1 MFSAVELFRENIVR
15 VRNLGGLTQ
24 ALVSMTTSVV
34 DSSDILRAQYVLAVS
49 ALDHYVH
56 ELTRLGMLEIF
67 DGKRSPPPGYLRF
80 QVSLAIYDAV
90 GLATGN
96 IVSRDYFDSEIRAQ
110 HGYVSF
116 QQPDKVAEAI
126 RLIKEVKLWDRV
138 GYRLGMDA
146 GDIKQRLKLIVDRR
160 NKIAHEADLD
170 PTYPKARWPISAPD
184 VENVVGFLVEVVE
197 AIHSEVA

>member
-1 MFSAVELFRENIVR
+1 MFSSVELFRENIAR

-24 ALVSMTTSVV
+24 ALVSLTTSAV

-67 DGKRSPPPGYLRF
+67 DGKRIPPPGYLRF
-80 QVSLAIYDAV
+80 QVSLDC
-90 GLATGN
+90 LATGN
-96 IVSRDYFDSEIRAQ
+96 IVSRDYFDSEIRTQ
-110 HGYVSF
+110 HGYLAF

-146 GDIKQRLKLIVDRR
+146 SEIKQRLKLIVDRR

-184 VENVVGFLVEVVE
+184 VENVVEFLVEVVE